1 MKDLRQFSE
10 KSSSP
15 STGPKVID
23 YDENGYIATTPVSSE
38 ITELPD
44 SFGHSIHLAVE
55 ATKQAISLGKNRLRI
70 DFDTSLGDITYT
82 TLKNS
87 LPMAKEFAKL
97 LGLMVLEK
105 DKIIQIKD
113 EKTGEI
119 SLDYTGKKLAV
130 FFPDTGSS
138 VWAQQDWDI
147 NAYKTLHKQKQTQ
160 IQAQNQ
166 NNNIDGNENNGDDLS
181 SKDIENNTEKKGK
194 GKSMVPP
201 SIRLTA
207 FQDGVVD
214 LETDDAFI
222 FLCPR
227 FAEAEAVNKLIQQ
240 IPEDKPIVLIN
251 PELIDNGVVG
261 FGLAGRRIKENI
273 EKRFERVYYLKTLS
287 WGAVNRKWPQGYS
300 IWYEDPDVEGGYRH
314 IKTYSSMPEEEEIES
329 AYELANPTETEEGV
343 AIRKENKVGGMLN
356 ELAKF
361 IDGFSKL

>member
-1 MKDLRQFSE
+1 M
-10 KSSSP
+10 
-15 STGPKVID
+15 GPKVIE
-23 YDENGYIATTPVSSE
+23 YDANGYIATTPISSDV
-38 ITELPD
+38 TELPD

-55 ATKQAISLGKNRLRI
+55 STKEAISLGKNRLRI
-70 DFDTSLGDITYT
+70 DFDTSLGDMTYT

-87 LPMAKEFAKL
+87 LPLAKEFAKL

-105 DKIIQIKD
+105 DKIIQVTD
-113 EKTGEI
+113 EKTGET

-147 NAYKTLHKQKQTQ
+147 NAYKTLHKQKQEEKQ
-160 IQAQNQ
+160 KLEKGEGEI
-166 NNNIDGNENNGDDLS
+166 NNEKQQHEKGEGEVSNEKTDMKKEDNENTNPKVKS
-181 SKDIENNTEKKGK
+181 
-194 GKSMVPP
+194 KSMVPP

-214 LETDDAFI
+214 LDTDDAFI

-227 FAEAEAVNKLIQQ
+227 FAEAEAVNKLIKQ

-251 PELIDNGVVG
+251 PELIDTGVVG
-261 FGLAGRRIKENI
+261 FGLAGRRIKDNI
-273 EKRFERVYYLKTLS
+273 EKLFERVYYLKTLN

-300 IWYEDPDVEGGYRH
+300 IWFEDANVEGGYRH

-329 AYELANPTETEEGV
+329 AYELANPSTEVDGV
-343 AIRKENKVGGMLN
+343 PTKKENKVGGVLN

-361 IDGFSKL
+361 IDGFQKL